1 MVLQTWGQV
10 LAESFQNLWVGV
22 VGFVPGLIVAI
33 LIFVIGWIVAS
44 IVGRVVAQIIG
55 ALKLD
60 TALKSAGLDAVLK
73 RAGMDLNSG
82 VFIGELV
89 RWFIIIVFLIASLQ
103 IVGLT
108 QVNEFLKNVVLGYL
122 PNVIVAALILLV
134 AGVVADA
141 MQRVVTSSA
150 KAARVSSAGL
160 LGGVARW
167 SIWILALITALSQ
180 LGIAPAFMQI
190 LFTGLV
196 AMLALSGGLAFGL
209 GGKEAAAR
217 YLEHLR
223 EDISNRG

>member
-1 MVLQTWGQV
+1 MVVQTWGQV

-22 VGFVPGLIVAI
+22 IGFVPGLIVAV

-44 IVGRVVAQIIG
+44 IVGRVIAQLIG

-60 TALKSAGLDAVLK
+60 MALKSAGLDMVLK
-73 RAGMDLNSG
+73 RAGMELNSG
-82 VFIGELV
+82 MFIGGLV
-89 RWFIIIVFLIASLQ
+89 QWFIIVVFLIASLQ

-108 QVNEFLKNVVLGYL
+108 QVNEFLRNVVLGYL

-134 AGVVADA
+134 AGVVADT
-141 MQRVVTSSA
+141 MQKVVTNSA
-150 KAARVSSAGL
+150 KAAQVRSAGL
-160 LGGVARW
+160 LGGIARW

-180 LGIAPAFMQI
+180 LGIAPQFMQI

-209 GGKEAAAR
+209 GGKEAAAK
-217 YLEHLR
+217 YIEHLR
-223 EDISNRG
+223 GDIH

>member
-22 VGFVPGLIVAI
+22 VSFVPGLIVAI

-44 IVGRVVAQIIG
+44 IVGRVIAQLIG

-60 TALKSAGLDAVLK
+60 TALKSAGLDMVLK
-73 RAGMDLNSG
+73 RAGMELDSG
-82 VFIGELV
+82 MFIGGLV
-89 RWFIIIVFLIASLQ
+89 RWFIIVVFLIASLQ

-122 PNVIVAALILLV
+122 PNVVVAALILLV

-150 KAARVSSAGL
+150 KAAQVRSAGL

-167 SIWILALITALSQ
+167 AIWILALITALSQ

-209 GGKEAAAR
+209 GGRDVAAR